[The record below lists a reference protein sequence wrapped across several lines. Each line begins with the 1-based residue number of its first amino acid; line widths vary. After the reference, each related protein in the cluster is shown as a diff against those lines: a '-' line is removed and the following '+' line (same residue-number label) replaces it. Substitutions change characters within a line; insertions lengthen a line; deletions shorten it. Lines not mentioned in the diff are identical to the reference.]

1 MSSAVQ
7 STYALRTKQYTRCH
21 KDINPLSITPMGPYP
36 EVEEGYENDWSKLR
50 AGEVKHPLVVEAES
64 KL

>member
-1 MSSAVQ
+1 
-7 STYALRTKQYTRCH
+7 
-21 KDINPLSITPMGPYP
+21 MGPYP